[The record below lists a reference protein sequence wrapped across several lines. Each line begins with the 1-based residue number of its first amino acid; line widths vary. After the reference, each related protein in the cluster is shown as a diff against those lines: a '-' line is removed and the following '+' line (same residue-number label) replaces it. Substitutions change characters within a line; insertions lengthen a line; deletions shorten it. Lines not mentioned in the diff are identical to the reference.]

1 MRAAALLVSAI
12 LLSAGSAMARDPQE
26 CARLEDSLQRLTCF
40 DKMFPKAGAGEPAN
54 ATAPASLSSA
64 ASLWEV
70 QEEVSPV
77 DDSKVVTAAL
87 MPAKSTSTGFDNASA
102 YLLMSC
108 REQTT
113 SFIIST
119 EMFMS
124 GEEPTVTTRI
134 GGAPAVTGK
143 WSRSTNYKAVGLWS
157 GKEAIPFIK
166 SLKDNERLF
175 IRLQDKD
182 RVDAEFDLA
191 NVSEV
196 VEKIKA
202 ACKW

>member
-1 MRAAALLVSAI
+1 MQAAALLVSAI
-12 LLSAGSAMARDPQE
+12 MLSAGSAIAQDPQE
-26 CARLEDSLQRLTCF
+26 CARIEDSLQRLTCF
-40 DKMFPKAGAGEPAN
+40 DKMFPKVAAGEAPKAV
-54 ATAPASLSSA
+54 APASA
-64 ASLWEV
+64 AALWEI

-77 DDSKVVTAAL
+77 DDSKVVRAAL
-87 MPAKSTSTGFDNASA
+87 MPAKSTSTGFNNASA

-134 GGAPAVTGK
+134 GVAPAVTGK

-175 IRLQDKD
+175 VRLQDKD

-196 VEKIKA
+196 IEKIKV

>member
-1 MRAAALLVSAI
+1 MRLTVLLVSSI
-12 LLSAGSAMARDPQE
+12 IWAGAACAQDPQE

-40 DKMFPKAGAGEPAN
+40 DKMFPKGAGDKTQAES
-54 ATAPASLSSA
+54 APNSQPGNGLR
-64 ASLWEV
+64 WEV

-77 DDSKVVTAAL
+77 DDSKTVKAAL
-87 MPAKSTSTGFDNASA
+87 LPEKSTSSGFNNASA
-102 YLLMSC
+102 YLIMSC

-119 EMFMS
+119 EMFMTS
-124 GEEPTVTTRI
+124 EEPTVTTRV
-134 GGAPAVTGK
+134 GDLPAVSGK
-143 WSRSTNYKAVGLWS
+143 WSRATNYKAVGLWN
-157 GKEAIPFIK
+157 GKQAIPFIK

-175 IRLQDKD
+175 VRLEDKD
-182 RVDAEFDLA
+182 RVDAEFNLS

-196 VEKIKA
+196 IEKVKS